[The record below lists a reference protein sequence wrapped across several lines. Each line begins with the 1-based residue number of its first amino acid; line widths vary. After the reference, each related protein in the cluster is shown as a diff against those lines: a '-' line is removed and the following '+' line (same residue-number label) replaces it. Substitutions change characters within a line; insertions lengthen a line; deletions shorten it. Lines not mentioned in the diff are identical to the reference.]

1 MIALNRRFT
10 LFGVVALM
18 IGGAVALMAQ
28 AKSEGADEGSFAGL
42 TAEIRQLRLALEEST
57 RSQAQTQALGVYL
70 SAQQSR
76 LVQVAARLDV
86 ARRELDAASI
96 RYKAITAELSNVGD
110 SLVREANPEIRAA
123 LEQKSRALKVELESI
138 ALQDQLARSQE
149 AELSQMMQAEN
160 ARWTDLISRLERLIN
175 R

>member
-1 MIALNRRFT
+1 MIVLSRKFT
-10 LFGVVALM
+10 LCGVVALM
-18 IGGAVALMAQ
+18 VGSAVALMAQ
-28 AKSEGADEGSFAGL
+28 AKSDGADVGSLAAL

-86 ARRELDAASI
+86 ARRELDAATV
-96 RYKAITAELSNVGD
+96 RYKAITAELSSVAD
-110 SLVREANPEIRAA
+110 SLVREANPETRAA
-123 LEQKSRALKVELESI
+123 LEQKSRALKLELESI

-175 R
+175 K